1 MKDFLKKY
9 SYIIIALLGILF
21 LRAYYLNMAFQQGS
35 FSHERSYNNGDASHY
50 LKIGKNIA
58 DFHVYSDNNSNV
70 PTEIATW
77 RPPIWP
83 FVLSNLFY
91 FSDHPSTLII
101 LKFLL
106 ELSLILFAL
115 LKIIKHLSLNAIYIL
130 PFLIILIEPQY
141 VKYSITFLSESFAAI
156 LMLLLA
162 IFIIALNNNKR
173 YHVTIPVLSALLTLI
188 HPVSVFFIL
197 AIFITYLFY
206 NLKSNF
212 KITILHGLLFSIMVL
227 TWPIRNHLT
236 FNKGVYL
243 TASQGATF
251 SKGWNEKVSTEFT
264 NVDGD
269 LANEDMNLKYVD
281 STLINDV
288 NHSVIKLSK
297 VYTAGTRSFIN
308 QISFGKK
315 LKIVF
320 KKLKSNF
327 NPFPEKPKPGI
338 LESLSIV
345 FRIVY
350 LIVLIQLI
358 LRFFQKKRFSFNSN
372 KDKAYL
378 IVIAVFIGQILM
390 SSYIYTGLRF
400 NAIYSLTMLCCFMI
414 INLKTINS
422 MLDNIYKRLQNR

>member
-9 SYIIIALLGILF
+9 SFFIIALLGILF
-21 LRAYYLNMAFQQGS
+21 IKAHYLNMAFQQGN
-35 FSHERSYNNGDASHY
+35 FSHETAYNNGDASHY

-58 DFHVYSDNNSNV
+58 DFHIYSDNNSNV
-70 PTEIATW
+70 PNEIATW

-115 LKIIKHLSLNAIYIL
+115 FKIVKHLSLNAIYIL

-141 VKYSITFLSESFAAI
+141 VKYSITFLSESFSAI

-162 IFIIALNNNKR
+162 VFFITLNNNKR
-173 YHVTIPVLSALLTLI
+173 YHITIPILSALLTLT

-197 AIFITYLFY
+197 TIFITYLFY

-227 TWPIRNHLT
+227 AWPIRNHLT

-269 LANEDMNLKYVD
+269 LANEAMNLKYVD

-288 NHSVIKLSK
+288 NHSIIKLSK
-297 VYTAGTRSFIN
+297 VYTAGTRNFIN

-327 NPFPEKPKPGI
+327 NPSPVKLKSPPK
-338 LESLSIV
+338 
-345 FRIVY
+345 
-350 LIVLIQLI
+350 
-358 LRFFQKKRFSFNSN
+358 
-372 KDKAYL
+372 
-378 IVIAVFIGQILM
+378 
-390 SSYIYTGLRF
+390 
-400 NAIYSLTMLCCFMI
+400 
-414 INLKTINS
+414 
-422 MLDNIYKRLQNR
+422 

>member
-1 MKDFLKKY
+1 
-9 SYIIIALLGILF
+9 
-21 LRAYYLNMAFQQGS
+21 
-35 FSHERSYNNGDASHY
+35 
-50 LKIGKNIA
+50 
-58 DFHVYSDNNSNV
+58 
-70 PTEIATW
+70 
-77 RPPIWP
+77 
-83 FVLSNLFY
+83 
-91 FSDHPSTLII
+91 
-101 LKFLL
+101 
-106 ELSLILFAL
+106 
-115 LKIIKHLSLNAIYIL
+115 
-130 PFLIILIEPQY
+130 
-141 VKYSITFLSESFAAI
+141 
-156 LMLLLA
+156 
-162 IFIIALNNNKR
+162 
-173 YHVTIPVLSALLTLI
+173 
-188 HPVSVFFIL
+188 
-197 AIFITYLFY
+197 
-206 NLKSNF
+206 
-212 KITILHGLLFSIMVL
+212 MVL
-227 TWPIRNHLT
+227 AWPIRNHLT

-269 LANEDMNLKYVD
+269 LANEAMNLKYVD

-288 NHSVIKLSK
+288 NHSIIKLSK
-297 VYTAGTRSFIN
+297 VYTAGTRNFIN

-327 NPFPEKPKPGI
+327 NPFPEKPKPGT
-338 LESLSIV
+338 LELLSIV

-400 NAIYSLTMLCCFMI
+400 NAIYSLTMLCCFII